1 MNNFIYYGS
10 VLGLHMVLS
19 YYALADRENM
29 RKAFL
34 RLLDVHAELDDFEK
48 LVPEVMALLCG
59 CI

>member
-1 MNNFIYYGS
+1 
-10 VLGLHMVLS
+10 MVLS

>member
-1 MNNFIYYGS
+1 
-10 VLGLHMVLS
+10 MVLS

-48 LVPEVMALLCG
+48 LVPEVNTLGVLALLE
-59 CI
+59 